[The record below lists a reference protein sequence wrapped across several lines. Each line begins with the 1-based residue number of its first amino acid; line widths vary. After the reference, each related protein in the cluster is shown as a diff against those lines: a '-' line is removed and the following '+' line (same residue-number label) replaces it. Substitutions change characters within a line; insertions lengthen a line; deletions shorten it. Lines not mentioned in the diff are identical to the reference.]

1 MPRKGEIIE
10 AVKTSVTQKRIV
22 ETKYPSIEKKYLLEW
37 FEQARMKNL
46 IITDDILKTQA
57 LQYRVEQHIDD
68 FKASEM

>member
-37 FEQARMKNL
+37 FEQAMFKNL
-46 IITDDILKTQA
+46 IITDEI
-57 LQYRVEQHIDD
+57 
-68 FKASEM
+68 FKNSGTAIWDRTTH